1 MIIDKVYHV
10 VLYQVLISY
19 KFQKVSTA
27 ARVIIPIGV
36 LLLESENRYSTL
48 SVNELS
54 SCMKCHPDV
63 GAFNCR
69 NFEK

>member
-1 MIIDKVYHV
+1 MIIDKVYQV

-48 SVNELS
+48 SVN
-54 SCMKCHPDV
+54 
-63 GAFNCR
+63 
-69 NFEK
+69 